1 MESLCLLGVG
11 LIWRKNVHCHCHH
24 LLMID
29 TSTNNANGKIWHM
42 GKESVL
48 VIEQIEQY
56 ANLKSKFF
64 WNTWVGCDTCFIAY
78 CFPWKS
84 DFERCGV

>member
-1 MESLCLLGVG
+1 MGRYG
-11 LIWRKNVHCHCHH
+11 I
-24 LLMID
+24 
-29 TSTNNANGKIWHM
+29 M

-56 ANLKSKFF
+56 ANLKSKCF

-84 DFERCGV
+84 DFERWGV